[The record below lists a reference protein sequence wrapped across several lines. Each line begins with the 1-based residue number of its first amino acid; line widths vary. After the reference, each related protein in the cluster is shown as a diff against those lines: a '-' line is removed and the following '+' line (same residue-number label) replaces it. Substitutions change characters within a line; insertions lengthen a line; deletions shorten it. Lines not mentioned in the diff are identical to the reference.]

1 MSKRK
6 LAATEIYT
14 EVVNYNDTSPKT
26 LFTLPANT
34 VIVDAFVQVVTAFDG
49 STPATIEIGD
59 SSDSDGLIPSPSID
73 TTTTG
78 FQALKE
84 NEKGAYLWDGSYK
97 QMHVL
102 TSDTDIIATF
112 TLAGDETQGQV
123 KVYVVVMDIRYL

>member
-1 MSKRK
+1 MLGS
-6 LAATEIYT
+6 TNIY
-14 EVVNYNDTSPKT
+14 ENVVNYNDTSPKT

-34 VIVDAFVQVVTAFDG
+34 VIIDAFVNVTTAFDG

-59 SSDSDGLIPSPSID
+59 SSDSDGLIPSSSID

-84 NEKGAYLWDGSYK
+84 NEKGAYLWDGTYK
-97 QMHVL
+97 KMHVL
-102 TSDTDIIATF
+102 TTDTDILATF
-112 TLAGDETQGQV
+112 TLAGDETQGQI